1 MATAVAVAEVP
12 GMFDDASSDDDELAP
27 VTVSGA
33 VAAGLPTAGSTTQQP
48 AERAAAAAA
57 ASAAEQEGDDQD
69 DEEYEIVDDMLA
81 DVDWEL
87 GSATNRYKAM
97 VGGGQRNSNAGRVHS
112 ATYEDANFQPV
123 ERSKLFSKISVT
135 RLDENTHEDLTKRV
149 NQSVRHIVAKGD
161 EDRVRRK
168 DKADRATVEQVIDP
182 RTRMIL
188 FKLLKNDYI
197 QEIYGTISTGKE
209 ANVYHSVAGLTLD
222 EIGKRE
228 RKPQPKQDKKK
239 QTNTDKEDEEL
250 MLAARRAQAARCERL
265 GANLEPEPEPE
276 PEPGKA
282 VAVVENVSGAERARA
297 FLNGEIGVVRMKPAA
312 EEEDGEGADGSA
324 QGVKDAQEE
333 EEEEVGQY
341 MPEIAIKIFKV
352 RATACCSCASCQ
364 AGESALRRAI
374 QLKCRAFLC
383 LCRHRSWCSR
393 TATVT

>member
-1 MATAVAVAEVP
+1 MAAAVAEVP
-12 GMFDDASSDDDELAP
+12 GMFDDASDDDEELAP
-27 VTVSGA
+27 ATVSGA

-57 ASAAEQEGDDQD
+57 ASAAEQEEGDED

-239 QTNTDKEDEEL
+239 KQTNTDKEDEEL

-282 VAVVENVSGAERARA
+282 VAVAGNPSGAERARA

-312 EEEDGEGADGSA
+312 EQEGGEGADGSA
-324 QGVKDAQEE
+324 QDHQEE
-333 EEEEVGQY
+333 DDVGQY

-352 RATACCSCASCQ
+352 RAALCSSCASCR
-364 AGESALRRAI
+364 LLCRAI
-374 QLKCRAFLC
+374 QLKCRAFLW
-383 LCRHRSWCSR
+383 LCRRRSWCSR